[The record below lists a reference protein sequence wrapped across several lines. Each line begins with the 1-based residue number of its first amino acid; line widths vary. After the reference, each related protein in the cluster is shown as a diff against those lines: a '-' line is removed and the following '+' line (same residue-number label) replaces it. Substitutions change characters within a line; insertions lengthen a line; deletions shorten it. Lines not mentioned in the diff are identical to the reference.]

1 MAIIGKCEKLRWV
14 FQQVCKR
21 AEIYEYLLQALNPQ
35 NPINHRIC
43 ALTKAGEY
51 PHMLPCGVKAIEQA
65 YHLKSPHNAFFETHK
80 KFVDFQLVVSG
91 YEYMYIGDRSEFEI
105 YSPYDESRDL
115 IIYQNSY
122 NPYLGDS
129 YLQSFTQKYILLKT
143 NHLSPKEEYLS
154 APCRTQILLRA
165 GDLAIFMLDDVHS
178 GGLEL
183 TPGLSTPS
191 QHLVK
196 KSVLKVPLE
205 FLQG

>member
-1 MAIIGKCEKLRWV
+1 MAIIGKCEKLKWI

-21 AEIYEYLLQALNPQ
+21 AEIYEYLCQALDPQ
-35 NPINHRIC
+35 SPINHRIC

-51 PHMLPCGVKAIEQA
+51 PQILPGGIRAIEQA

-80 KFVDFQLVVSG
+80 KFVDFQLVVAG
-91 YEYMYIGDRSEFEI
+91 YEYMYIGDRGEFEI

-115 IIYQNSY
+115 IIYENSY
-122 NPYLGDS
+122 NPYLRDS
-129 YLQSFTQKYILLKT
+129 QAKICTQEYIL
-143 NHLSPKEEYLS
+143 PKNKYDNT
-154 APCRTQILLRA
+154 PCRTQILLRS
-165 GDLAIFMLDDVHS
+165 GDLAVFMPDDVHA

-183 TPGLSTPS
+183 TAGLSTPS

-205 FLQG
+205 YLQG